1 MNILDTVRSKVAWVV
16 ILLVATASGPGAEP
30 LLASPAR
37 RLARRGVVVVP
48 PAAAVVVPAP
58 LVVPALPPVAVP
70 PLGWPLRRPLVPPFA
85 PPFPPPFPPFA
96 AVVAIRP
103 VPARTAVAVPVV
115 PAPAAPS
122 QPAPSAAPGT
132 VQPPPAAAEEIP
144 TPQPAASSTARPAP
158 VDRPLAE
165 RPPSEVA
172 FTQEWFARH
181 PEAWRPDG
189 VADVWQVA
197 DLATVAGWLEAA
209 AGGGAKGDRET
220 GGAATQAKGSDVGS
234 DGLRSVLVLPAEP
247 ADRVVEQGGWLALGV
262 FAVVTPGDRATAA
275 TSHSMQQLAVDREG
289 TIRGN
294 FVDALSGTVHPI
306 RGSIDPATLT
316 ATWSVGSG
324 GGRFTAPIAS
334 FASEPH
340 AVAMTVGGVTHD
352 MALAR
357 LRP

>member
-1 MNILDTVRSKVAWVV
+1 
-16 ILLVATASGPGAEP
+16 
-30 LLASPAR
+30 
-37 RLARRGVVVVP
+37 VP
-48 PAAAVVVPAP
+48 
-58 LVVPALPPVAVP
+58 VP
-70 PLGWPLRRPLVPPFA
+70 PLGWPLRRPLL
-85 PPFPPPFPPFA
+85 PPFPPPFPPVA

-122 QPAPSAAPGT
+122 QAAPSTAPGS
-132 VQPPPAAAEEIP
+132 VGPPKPAAAEEIP

-158 VDRPLAE
+158 AE
-165 RPPSEVA
+165 RPRTDTPPTEVA

-181 PEAWRPDG
+181 PEAWRPDA
-189 VADVWQVA
+189 VADLWQVA
-197 DLATVAGWLEAA
+197 DLATVAGWLESA
-209 AGGGAKGDRET
+209 AGGGAK
-220 GGAATQAKGSDVGS
+220 AAQAQANDVGN

-247 ADRVVEQGGWLALGV
+247 ADRVVEQGGWLPLGV

-289 TIRGN
+289 TVRGN
-294 FVDALSGTVHPI
+294 FVDSLSGTVHPI

-316 ATWSVGSG
+316 ATWSVGTG
-324 GGRFTAPIAS
+324 GGRFTAAIAS
-334 FASEPH
+334 FTAEPH